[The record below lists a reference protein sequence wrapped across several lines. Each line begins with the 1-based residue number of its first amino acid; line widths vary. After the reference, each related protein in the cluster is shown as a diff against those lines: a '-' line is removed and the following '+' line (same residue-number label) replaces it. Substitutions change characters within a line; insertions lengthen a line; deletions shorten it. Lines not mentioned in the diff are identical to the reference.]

1 MRIYRLLQRQIEAN
15 LFKRKVVVIYGARQV
30 GKTTLV
36 KELLKKYPEDSAY
49 FNCDEPDI
57 RDSLTNI
64 TSTQIKQI
72 FGNKKIV
79 AIDEAQRIENI
90 GLTLKLAVDNFPEI
104 QIIATGSSSFEL
116 SNSIIEPLTGRKI
129 ELYLYPI
136 AIEELLQSESSI
148 EVNRLLENRIIY
160 GMYPEIIQNQISQ
173 YNTLLEL
180 TRSYLYKDILQY
192 QSIKNPNILD
202 GLLQALALQIGN
214 EVSYNELAILL
225 QIDKKTVERY
235 IDLLEKAFIIFR
247 LNPLSR
253 NQRHE
258 ISSKRKIYFYDTGIR
273 NMVIKNL
280 NSLNLRQDKGALW
293 ENFIVAERK
302 KYLEY
307 HNKNPRSYFWR
318 TYEQQEIDYLEEEN
332 GILNAFEIKW
342 SETKWNKPSA
352 FKQSYPETNSL
363 LINNSNY
370 LDFLK

>member
-136 AIEELLQSESSI
+136 ALEELLQSNTSI

-280 NSLNLRQDKGALW
+280 NSLNLRQDKDALW

-342 SETKWNKPSA
+342 SETKWNIPSA

-370 LDFLK
+370 LEFLK